1 MNWQNLRLGQKT
13 SYSRSEDRIKRL
25 RQRETESKAQ
35 ILKRIGLDRVLF
47 VNHGDM
53 FDYVIISGD
62 GNENGVAQRLSE
74 IIKK

>member
-25 RQRETESKAQ
+25 RQRGTESKAQ
-35 ILKRIGLDRVLF
+35 ILKRIGLDKVLF

-62 GNENGVAQRLSE
+62 GNENGVVQRLSE

>member
-25 RQRETESKAQ
+25 RQRGTESKAQ
-35 ILKRIGLDRVLF
+35 ILKRIGLDKVLF

>member
-1 MNWQNLRLGQKT
+1 MEN
-13 SYSRSEDRIKRL
+13 
-25 RQRETESKAQ
+25 KAQ

-62 GNENGVAQRLSE
+62 GNENGVVQRLSE